1 MKHPRGRWIAWRKI
15 DDGSGACAESREARL
30 DALLRAGAARELSR
44 GEGRLRWRVL
54 GAITSKRQE
63 STDAPGRIIGALG
76 RRGGA
81 LAACAILVAGIGL
94 TWLTAS
100 RPRPSAPVGTGL
112 QPRITL
118 DDGAGPAV
126 TATDRGGIGAFARR
140 ALTIGP
146 TAAIAVSIESSYQRE
161 KERVLSDARVLA
173 SSFARRVTAPIAAL
187 NRGVQQRQDE
197 SVIKPSRSG
206 GDGGA

>member
-1 MKHPRGRWIAWRKI
+1 MKHPCGRWIAWRKI
-15 DDGSGACAESREARL
+15 DDGSGAGAESREARL

-100 RPRPSAPVGTGL
+100 RPRPSAPVGTGP

-118 DDGAGPAV
+118 DDGAG
-126 TATDRGGIGAFARR
+126 
-140 ALTIGP
+140 